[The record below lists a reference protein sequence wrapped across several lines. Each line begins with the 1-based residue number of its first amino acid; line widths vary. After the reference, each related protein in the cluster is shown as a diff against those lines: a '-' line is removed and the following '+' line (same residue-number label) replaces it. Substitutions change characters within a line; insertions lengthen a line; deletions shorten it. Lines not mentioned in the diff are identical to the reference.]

1 MEYEFSKMLARLQAA
16 KAKSK
21 LRIEDISEQSN
32 VPIGTASKIFA
43 GITTDPKIGT
53 MMSIARALN
62 ISIDYLIYGKEPSST
77 DESFSTQEIDMI
89 KKYRVLD
96 ERGKE
101 SVIATLEREYKNS
114 TENEENPSE
123 NKVG

>member
-53 MMSIARALN
+53 MMSIAKALN
-62 ISIDYLIYGKEPSST
+62 VSVDYLIYGDKTCNAEENFLNSET
-77 DESFSTQEIDMI
+77 EII
-89 KKYRVLD
+89 KKYRALD
-96 ERGKE
+96 ERGKANVLAILDQEYNHSQENDE
-101 SVIATLEREYKNS
+101 S
-114 TENEENPSE
+114 PSE

>member
-21 LRIEDISEQSN
+21 LRIEDICEQSN

-43 GITTDPKIGT
+43 GITTDPKMGT
-53 MMSIARALN
+53 MMSIAKALN
-62 ISIDYLIYGKEPSST
+62 VSIDYLIYGDDYFNAQENFLKE
-77 DESFSTQEIDMI
+77 EIEII
-89 KKYRVLD
+89 KKYRALD
-96 ERGKE
+96 ERGKAN
-101 SVIATLEREYKNS
+101 VLAILDQEYS
-114 TENEENPSE
+114 HSQENDETPSE